1 MSGFGDKN
9 KERKLLSRAAI
20 LKQMFNSDKGRSPS
34 EEKKDGDDNDSGWS
48 PVTCPGCCLPE
59 LLTKASLS
67 YTNLAL

>member
-34 EEKKDGDDNDSGWS
+34 EEKKDGDDNDSG
-48 PVTCPGCCLPE
+48 
-59 LLTKASLS
+59 
-67 YTNLAL
+67 